1 MELNMKRLS
10 ARTNVNPAF
19 KKAQPLPALPNHPA
33 ATGRSWLQLGCA
45 GWMKFRAAAEPRQD
59 SGPSLVDTV
68 ILRAVAQPGNTPV
81 LSQAWAG
88 RSL

>member
-1 MELNMKRLS
+1 MVLNMKSLS
-10 ARTNVNPAF
+10 ARTKVNPAF
-19 KKAQPLPALPNHPA
+19 KKAQPLPALPNHLA

-45 GWMKFRAAAEPRQD
+45 GWMKFRAVAEPRPN
-59 SGPSLVDTV
+59 SGQSLVSTA
-68 ILRAVAQPGNTPV
+68 LHAAAQSGNIPK